1 MADKKFQSTPRSFG
15 ANLSR
20 QRRLFSKVK
29 RLIYW
34 AIMLGIVA
42 TVVII
47 TLEAVLKIF
56 NESS

>member
-1 MADKKFQSTPRSFG
+1 MAAKKFQNTPRSFG

-20 QRRLFSKVK
+20 QRRLFSKIK

-42 TVVII
+42 SIVII

-56 NESS
+56 RESS